1 MISFGPVPSRRLGIS
16 LGINNIPTPK
26 ICSYSCIY
34 CQVGVTKR
42 HNIIRQQFYKP
53 EVIFKKVKKHL
64 DSLDKNNKPDYLT
77 IEKFRLLILHYV
89 LAVET
94 V

>member
-34 CQVGVTKR
+34 CQVGVTKK
-42 HNIIRQQFYKP
+42 HNIILQQFYKP

-64 DSLDKNNKPDYLT
+64 AFLKG
-77 IEKFRLLILHYV
+77 IL
-89 LAVET
+89 
-94 V
+94 